1 MRPLRFLWSA
11 VLAAILSI
19 TATAAT
25 APDAKTKAIPEPL
38 KAWEN
43 WATWKDDHRNCPQP
57 FNDPKKHFCFWPS
70 RLLLNVEK
78 AGATFNL
85 GVAVFEETWIPL
97 PGGPD
102 AWPLEVKLDEGTAVP
117 VIEHEGAP
125 SVRAPAGAHRLEGM
139 YRWSDFPQKIA
150 VPREIGI
157 LALTLEGK
165 SVETPA
171 WDAQGQLWLKRDGS
185 SEETDK
191 DFLEVK
197 AYASLEDGIPLWLR
211 TEIELTVSGKS
222 REEVIGTVL
231 PEGWKAATI
240 ESQIPVA
247 VDESGR
253 MKSQVRAGKWTIK
266 IDAFRFDNP
275 KEFRYAANAKPAVA
289 EQLVAFRSRPDFRMV
304 EIVGTPS
311 IDVSQTTFPDKWREL
326 PVYRWDT
333 ATSFRLEERMRGMGE
348 QKPAGLVIAR
358 ELWLDEGGDGLTFR
372 DSITGEMQQIWRLD
386 AAAGQDLGSVRSA
399 GQGQLITLNPQS
411 GASGVE
417 IRTRG
422 INLEATG
429 RMSRGK
435 EISASGWRSDADSLQ
450 VTLNL
455 PPGWRLF
462 ALFGADWVRGD
473 WLTAWTLLD
482 LFLLLIFTLA
492 VFRLWG
498 FFAALLAFATFV
510 LSYREPN
517 APGIIW
523 LLLLIPVALLRVVP
537 EGWGRKFVT
546 VVKWIT
552 IYAFVLILVP
562 FVVRQVQ
569 QALYPQL
576 EVVSSHR
583 GILQSIGGVQESTQP
598 VQANAPPEEV
608 PLPNA
613 PARDWE
619 RKESYELFGKSS
631 KPPAKDNLL
640 YDSKA
645 RIQTGPG
652 VPEWRWRTVSFG
664 WNGPVLASQQVRP
677 ILISQSLERV
687 LTVVRVLLLL
697 LLAAVVLDARRLSA
711 PIFRAG
717 RGVAAVIFFGV
728 WLGGSHSSSAQFPDQ
743 TLLDALRERLLET
756 SNAFPTA
763 ADIPSVTLSLNERR
777 ITIDAEVHTATTT
790 AVPLPGR
797 LPTWAPVSVV
807 VNDKPEAA
815 LRREDGYLW
824 IVLPEG
830 VHRVRLEGM
839 LTNVT
844 EWEWTF
850 LLKPRQVRIDAPS
863 WTFTGV
869 KPDGA
874 PEQQVFFVRKEK
886 AGAGE
891 ASYDRQDLQTL
902 AVIDRNLELG
912 LVWQV
917 RSTMT
922 RLSPLGKAIAL
933 RVPMLQGE
941 NVISSN
947 AVVRE
952 GFIEV
957 RLGAQEESFSW
968 ESGMAPANNLKIATR
983 AEDTWVERWHVVA
996 SPVWNVAITGLLPT
1010 FESGKPELIPVWQ
1023 PWPGESVELAMSRP
1037 EAIAGET
1044 VTVSR
1049 ALHEISLGKRQR
1061 TSKLD
1066 LSLRCSLGEDFL
1078 IDLPAD
1084 AEVTSLTHGGKS
1096 IPVRKDGTRV
1106 VIPLRPGE
1114 QAVELNWKTNS
1125 PLLSTT
1131 RSESVKLPVEG
1142 ANVST
1147 IINVPDDQWV
1157 LWADGPRRGPAV
1169 RFWVILLCSLIAAI
1183 VLGRVGVSPLRTI
1196 EWMLLMIGL
1205 TQVPLIAALIVIAW
1219 LFLLAWRGQ
1228 DSFLRLGNV
1237 NFNLLQVVLIGVT
1250 AVALG
1255 VLIVAV
1261 GEGLLGNPEMFVTGN
1276 GSTRSALR
1284 WYQPRSDAFLPTVGC
1299 VSVSIWW
1306 YRFLMLAWALWLA
1319 AALIRWLRWGWKN
1332 FSSGRLFKSG
1342 EQTPATPPP
1351 LSKTV

>member
-1 MRPLRFLWSA
+1 MIMTPVRFLR
-11 VLAAILSI
+11 LAALVACSVLSLN
-19 TATAAT
+19 AAPV
-25 APDAKTKAIPEPL
+25 PDAKTRTIPEPL
-38 KAWEN
+38 KAWET
-43 WATWKDDHRNCPQP
+43 WATWSDEHRNCPQP
-57 FNDPKKHFCFWPS
+57 FNDPKKHLCFWPS
-70 RLLLNVEK
+70 RLTLEVDRT
-78 AGATFNL
+78 GAKFSL
-85 GVAVFEETWIPL
+85 GVAVFNETWIPL
-97 PGGPD
+97 PGGTD
-102 AWPLEVKLDEGTAVP
+102 AWPMEVKLNATTPVP
-117 VIEHEGAP
+117 VVEHDGKP
-125 SVRAPAGAHRLEGM
+125 SIRLPAGAHRLDGI
-139 YRWSDFPQKIA
+139 YRWNDFPQKIA
-150 VPREIGI
+150 LPNEIGI

-165 SVETPA
+165 PVETPA
-171 WDAQGQLWLKRDGS
+171 WDAQGLLWLKRDGS

-197 AYASLEDGIPLWLR
+197 AYAALEDGIPLWLR

-222 REEVIGTVL
+222 REEIIGTVL

-247 VDESGR
+247 VDETGR

-275 KEFRYAANAKPAVA
+275 KEFRYAENAKPAVA

-333 ATSFRLEERMRGMGE
+333 GTPFRIEERMRGMGE
-348 QKPAGLVIAR
+348 QRPAGLTIAR
-358 ELWLDEGGDGLTFR
+358 ELWLDDSGRGLTFR

-386 AAAGQDLGSVRSA
+386 AAVGQDLGSVRSS
-399 GQGQLITLNPQS
+399 GQGQLITLNPQN

-429 RMSRGK
+429 RMNRGA
-435 EISASGWRSDADSLQ
+435 ELSATGWRSDAESLR

-462 ALFGADWVRGD
+462 ALFGADWVQGD

-498 FFAALLAFATFV
+498 FFAALLAFAAFL
-510 LSYREPN
+510 LSYREPG

-523 LLLLIPVALLRVVP
+523 ILLLIPIALLRAVP
-537 EGWGRKFVT
+537 DGWGRTILVG
-546 VVKWIT
+546 VKWLT
-552 IYAFVLILVP
+552 ILAFVLVLVP
-562 FVVRQVQ
+562 FAVRQVQ

-576 EVVSSHR
+576 EVVGSR
-583 GILQSIGGVQESTQP
+583 FVGLTAGGFAPGAADNVAQ
-598 VQANAPPEEV
+598 QAEAI
-608 PLPNA
+608 PNA
-613 PARDWE
+613 PTEQPAPARG
-619 RKESYELFGKSS
+619 SYEILSKGGKAWS
-631 KPPAKDNLL
+631 KDNLL

-652 VPEWRWRTVSFG
+652 VPEWKWRTVNFG

-687 LTVVRVLLLL
+687 LTIVRVVLLLG
-697 LLAAVVLDARRLSA
+697 LAAVVLNARSLSA
-711 PIFRAG
+711 PIFRGA
-717 RGVAAVIFFGV
+717 RKAAALALFALCFG
-728 WLGGSHSSSAQFPDQ
+728 SATATAQFPDQ
-743 TLLDALRERLLET
+743 TMLDALRDRLLET
-756 SNAFPTA
+756 SDAFPTA
-763 ADIPSVTLSLNERR
+763 ADIPSVALTLNERK
-777 ITIDAEVHTATTT
+777 ITIDAEIHTATKT

-807 VNDKPEAA
+807 VNEKPEAA

-830 VHRVRLEGM
+830 VHRVRIEGM

-863 WTFTGV
+863 WTFSGV
-869 KPDGA
+869 KPDGV

-886 AGAGE
+886 ADAGE
-891 ASYDRQDLQTL
+891 ASYDRQDLQTV

-917 RSTMT
+917 RSTVT

-933 RVPMLQGE
+933 RVPLLSGE

-957 RLGAQEESFSW
+957 RLGAQEDSFTW
-968 ESGMAPANNLKIATR
+968 ESGMAPANNLKISTR
-983 AEDTWVERWHVVA
+983 PEDSWVERWHLVA

-1010 FESGKPELIPVWQ
+1010 FETGKPELIPVWQ
-1023 PWPGESVELAMSRP
+1023 PWPGESVDLTISRP
-1037 EAIAGET
+1037 EAIAGAT
-1044 VTVSR
+1044 VTVNR
-1049 ALHEISLGKRQR
+1049 AVHEITLGKRQR

-1078 IDLPAD
+1078 IDLPPD
-1084 AEVTSLTHGGKS
+1084 AEITSLTHGGKS

-1114 QAVELNWKTNS
+1114 QAISLNWKINT
-1125 PLLSTT
+1125 PLLFQA
-1131 RSESVKLPVEG
+1131 RSEEVKLPVES
-1142 ANVST
+1142 ANVT
-1147 IINVPDDQWV
+1147 TVVNVPDNRWV
-1157 LWADGPRRGPAV
+1157 LWADGPTRGPAV
-1169 RFWVILLCSLIAAI
+1169 RFWVVLVCSVIAAI
-1183 VLGRVGVSPLRTI
+1183 VLGRIGMSPLRTI
-1196 EWMLLMIGL
+1196 EWMLLVIGL
-1205 TQVPLIAALIVIAW
+1205 TQVPLIAALIVVGW
-1219 LFLLAWRGQ
+1219 LFVLAWRGHESYQ
-1228 DSFLRLGNV
+1228 RLGAGNYNV
-1237 NFNLLQVVLIGVT
+1237 LQVFIIGVT

-1255 VLIVAV
+1255 ILIFAV
-1261 GEGLLGNPEMFVTGN
+1261 GAGLLGNPEMFITGN

-1284 WYQPRSDAFLPTVGC
+1284 WYQARTDLSLPSVGC
-1299 VSVSIWW
+1299 VSISIWW
-1306 YRFLMLAWALWLA
+1306 YRLLMLVWALWLA
-1319 AALIRWLRWGWKN
+1319 AALIRWLRLGWTN
-1332 FSSGRLFKSG
+1332 FSNGGFFKSD
-1342 EQTPATPPP
+1342 EEVTKTPPP
-1351 LSKTV
+1351 LSQKA